1 MGGDDLGSDDE
12 QWMDGVPGS
21 PTGRDDDREEQDTT
35 VAAGSAAHGQLSSS
49 KKRKAEEASTSE
61 SGSKKKSKHKSPQK
75 ILLEAGRK
83 VENLSA
89 NEQALFLS
97 AAVRDFSMLSSNEE
111 VPNDMF
117 LPANFHSPSNA
128 DSLLQRLKDAI
139 ASKRLKKWKHL
150 KSPCVVVVCISARRA
165 VAILKELAPLGVRA
179 AKLFPKN
186 GTVTEQ
192 EQQLASAPF
201 GIAVG
206 TPHRLHA
213 LLFTSKVDNADAS
226 MNLRQT
232 QLVVLDSHV
241 SNKQFTVCTLPDTAP
256 DCMRLLKDFV
266 VPQLKGRK
274 DLKIAFL

>member
-35 VAAGSAAHGQLSSS
+35 GTAGSAVHGQLSSS
-49 KKRKAEEASTSE
+49 QKRKAEEASTPE
-61 SGSKKKSKHKSPQK
+61 SGSQKKSKHKSPQK

-83 VENLSA
+83 VENLTA

-97 AAVRDFSMLSSNEE
+97 AAVRDFSMLSSNAEA
-111 VPNDMF
+111 PSDLF

-139 ASKRLKKWKHL
+139 AVKRLKKWKHL

-186 GTVTEQ
+186 GPVSEQ

-213 LLFTSKVDNADAS
+213 LLSNSKVDKADAS
-226 MNLRQT
+226 MSLCHT
-232 QLVVLDSHV
+232 QLVVLDSYV
-241 SNKQFTVCTLPDTAP
+241 SNKQFTVCTLPDTTP